1 MIKRLIL
8 LLVCLSITLV
18 GAEEENNASKPLSS
32 SDQVLV
38 SSLEE
43 HIGKIDEEL
52 KDNTWLTRYSNFI
65 TYQKLIEELTS
76 VDKTLKKI
84 KRRRDKKSVEQAE
97 VLAKRQETLE
107 KQLELLSEFKRSPFA
122 QMIKPPELSDA
133 PKITNPL
140 AIISG
145 FSYTKQLKTDRES
158 YKDRLDGLGTLINK
172 LKTKEELVLAILEI
186 IAMPKYIGELG
197 VVRHEIEEFEAA
209 QDISVT
215 TYSVYEKKVDEAIIR
230 TSDDIGEQM
239 KRAFNIGIFIVLV
252 IIMSLLFKFGAKK
265 YITDNER
272 FYMANKIINFINV
285 TLIVLILLF
294 AYIEN
299 VTYLVT
305 VVGFAS
311 AGIAIAMKDMF
322 MSVLGWMVIVFGG
335 SFHVG
340 DRVKVQKD
348 GLPYVGDIIDI
359 SLLRITILEDIT
371 LTSYM
376 ENRRS
381 GRIIFI
387 PNNYIFTTL
396 ISNYTHVTMK
406 TVWDGIDLTITFDS
420 NYKKAMYLIKN
431 ITKKYSKGYTDIAR
445 KQLNMLR
452 NQYSLKNTNV
462 EPRIYSFLE
471 PHGLTISTW
480 YQTNSYAALTLRS
493 TLSAEIIEAINKEDD
508 ITIAFPTQT
517 LHLKNGQ
524 PNNVPPID
532 INKDVLY

>member
-1 MIKRLIL
+1 MIR
-8 LLVCLSITLV
+8 
-18 GAEEENNASKPLSS
+18 
-32 SDQVLV
+32 
-38 SSLEE
+38 
-43 HIGKIDEEL
+43 
-52 KDNTWLTRYSNFI
+52 
-65 TYQKLIEELTS
+65 
-76 VDKTLKKI
+76 
-84 KRRRDKKSVEQAE
+84 
-97 VLAKRQETLE
+97 
-107 KQLELLSEFKRSPFA
+107 
-122 QMIKPPELSDA
+122 PPETADA
-133 PKITNPL
+133 PKVGNPF

-145 FSYTKQLKTDRES
+145 FSYIKQLRSQKEEF
-158 YKDRLDGLGTLINK
+158 KQRLDGLNALIAS
-172 LKTKEELVLAILEI
+172 LEEQRKSLNELLLLEPNEEYRQILDVVERE
-186 IAMPKYIGELG
+186 IGE
-197 VVRHEIEEFEAA
+197 FQAA
-209 QDISVT
+209 KDISST
-215 TYSVYEKKVDEAIIR
+215 TFSVYEKRVDEIIVR
-230 TSDDIGEQM
+230 VTREIKTQI
-239 KRAFNIGIFIVLV
+239 KRAINIGVFILVVFVL
-252 IIMSLLFKFGAKK
+252 SLLLKMVAKR
-265 YITDNER
+265 YIKDNER
-272 FYMANKIINFINV
+272 FYTANKAINFMNF

-305 VVGFAS
+305 VLGFAS
-311 AGIAIAMKDMF
+311 AGLAIAMKDMF
-322 MSVLGWMVIVFGG
+322 MSLLGWMVITFGG

-371 LTSYM
+371 LTSYL

-381 GRIIFI
+381 GRIVFI

-396 ISNYTHVTMK
+396 ISNYTHMTMK

-420 NYKKAMYLIKN
+420 NHQKAMYLIKN

-480 YQTNSYAALTLRS
+480 YMTNSYAALTLRS
-493 TLSAEIIEAINKEDD
+493 TLSAEIVDAINKEDD

-517 LHLKNGQ
+517 INLNDGRKKL
-524 PNNVPPID
+524 PVD
-532 INKDVLY
+532 INKDVLF